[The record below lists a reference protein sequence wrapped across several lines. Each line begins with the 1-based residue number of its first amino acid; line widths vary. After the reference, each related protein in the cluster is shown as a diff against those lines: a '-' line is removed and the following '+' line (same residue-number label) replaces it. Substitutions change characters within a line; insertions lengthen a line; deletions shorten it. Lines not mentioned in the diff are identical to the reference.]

1 MIEFKIS
8 ANKKLH
14 EIIIWFKFFFFF
26 RKGFKL
32 NIRYNQKRVK
42 IKNNKK
48 KPKNIK
54 IL

>member
-26 RKGFKL
+26 FFLRKWIKL
-32 NIRYNQKRVK
+32 NIRYNQKRIKK
-42 IKNNKK
+42 IKKQNKT
-48 KPKNIK
+48 
-54 IL
+54 